1 MASKNIQDLQDI
13 ANLIRRDC
21 AISTTKAGS
30 GHLST
35 CLSCEEIMSVLFFNE
50 MKYEVGNASNK
61 NNDEFI
67 LSKGHAAPALYS
79 CLKRAGCLNKPAN
92 LDLNELRKLNSV
104 LEGHPMPN
112 SKLPWIKVATGSLGQ
127 GLSIGVGM
135 ALASKLQKRNFKVY
149 VLLGDG
155 ELAEGSNYE
164 ACQLAV
170 HLKLD
175 NLTAIVDV
183 NRQGQIGETMFGHDL
198 IAYKK
203 RFEGFGWNT
212 VIINGHK
219 VEQIVNSLNENRKS
233 NKPTIILAKTL
244 KGKGISFIEDK
255 EGWHGKAMN
264 ENELNKALKEI
275 PDSAMPKFVIQK
287 PAKNNFKFNKK
298 NIEIQKYT
306 IGDEVATRT
315 AYGKALANLAIS
327 DSSVIAVDADVGN
340 STKSKD
346 IKEKTP
352 KQFVEC
358 YIAEQNMIGVA
369 LGLSKKGF
377 NVFCGS
383 FGAFLTRAHDQ
394 IRMAALSN
402 GNLTI
407 NGSHAGVAIG
417 YDGASQMGLEDI
429 SMFRSLPNSI
439 IFYPSD
445 AASAEKIVNLCSKLN
460 GIKYIR
466 TTRNNTPVIYDNKED
481 FKIGDFKILRQTLK
495 DKAVIAGAGITL
507 HESLK
512 AYEELNKKGINTA
525 VIDLYCIKPFNKK
538 KFIKFIK
545 KHGNKVIVAEDHYP
559 EGGIGE
565 MISEVV
571 SNNSIQ
577 FKHLAIREIPH
588 SGKTKELLNKYG
600 INSKAIINEVKKW

>member
-35 CLSCEEIMSVLFFNE
+35 CLSCAEIMSVLFFNE

-394 IRMAALSN
+394 IRMASYSRAN
-402 GNLTI
+402 I
-407 NGSHAGVAIG
+407 KFIGSHAGISIG
-417 YDGASQMGLEDI
+417 DDGPSQMGLEDI
-429 SMFRSLPNSI
+429 SMFLSTSQAI
-439 IFYPSD
+439 IVYPSD
-445 AASAEKIVNLCSKLN
+445 ALSAQYLLKEIMNYQ
-460 GIKYIR
+460 GISYLR
-466 TTRNNTPVIYDNKED
+466 TTREATPLLYRE
-481 FKIGDFKILRQTLK
+481 K
-495 DKAVIAGAGITL
+495 DKFPLGHFKVLRKSEHDKVLAIGSGITV

-512 AYEELNKKGINTA
+512 AYELLRQKNIHIR
-525 VIDLYCIKPFNKK
+525 VIDLYSIRPLDVNALMKQAEEC
-538 KFIKFIK
+538 
-545 KHGNKVIVAEDHYP
+545 HHKVIVVEDHFFN
-559 EGGIGE
+559 GIGSV
-565 MISEVV
+565 ISSVLGKV
-571 SNNSIQ
+571 
-577 FKHLAIREIPH
+577 KHLYVKEIPR
-588 SGKTKELLNKYG
+588 SGKPEELRSKYG
-600 INSKAIINEVKKW
+600 IDATAIVKAVEKF